1 MSHPNLDNMLNQ
13 HYTQTYAAKASPR
26 RRTCRTCRTYRTC
39 REPLIVDL
47 LVALAVALFLYW
59 MCQ

>member
-13 HYTQTYAAKASPR
+13 HYTQTYAAKALPR
-26 RRTCRTCRTYRTC
+26 RRTW

-59 MCQ
+59 ICQ